1 MPRPPAEPKTEFARR
16 LRQLRTAY
24 GTLVRSDPK
33 YTADAFAKELG
44 IEAETYRTYERGDS
58 QPNLETLAK
67 IRQVTQH
74 SLDTLICGAAH
85 KEERRAP
92 AKGTVPFKRRA

>member
-16 LRQLRTAY
+16 LRQLRESY
-24 GTLVRSDPK
+24 GVLVRGNPK

-58 QPNLETLAK
+58 EPNLATLKK
-67 IRQVTQH
+67 IREITRH
-74 SLDTLICGAAH
+74 SLDTLITGELQRIEQAAPHRGA
-85 KEERRAP
+85 
-92 AKGTVPFKRRA
+92 VPLKRRA